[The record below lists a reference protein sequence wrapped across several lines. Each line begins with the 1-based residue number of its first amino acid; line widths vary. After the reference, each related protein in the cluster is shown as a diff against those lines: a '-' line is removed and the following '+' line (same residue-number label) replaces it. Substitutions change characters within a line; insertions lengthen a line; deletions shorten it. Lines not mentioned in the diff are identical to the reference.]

1 MIVENLK
8 QEQRPYL
15 TEKHFQHSNKISIAN
30 RLQTER
36 SGFRFPAEARVQPC
50 SGPHLAFYSMSD
62 GITCKILSFN
72 DELVWTLQ
80 TFIARQCTNFI
91 MFFNECYMR

>member
-1 MIVENLK
+1 MNVENLK
-8 QEQRPYL
+8 PEQRPQL

-36 SGFRFPAEARVQPC
+36 SGFRFPAEPRVQAC
-50 SGPHLAFYSMSD
+50 SGPHLAVYSMSD
-62 GITCKILSFN
+62 VITSKLLSFN

-80 TFIARQCTNFI
+80 TFIAKQCTYFI
-91 MFFNECYMR
+91 MFFNERYMR